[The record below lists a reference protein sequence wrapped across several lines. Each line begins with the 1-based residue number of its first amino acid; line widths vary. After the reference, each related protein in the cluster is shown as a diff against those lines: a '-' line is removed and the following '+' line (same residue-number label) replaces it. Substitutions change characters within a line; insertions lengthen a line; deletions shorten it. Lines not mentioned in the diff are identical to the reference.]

1 MLAWIEEK
9 GEEKASPL
17 FPLTRKEGKISASPN
32 AVEGVRAKVP
42 PGSHPGQ
49 LYLAAKVGIVL
60 IARRAARK
68 HCVVATLCVADGA
81 VGVAAA
87 VGVVMATDNT
97 NKHASSSSSPSSAVV
112 RFPPLLLLDYKSN
125 CVSTLSRSELLWLN
139 LLVLLLCR

>member
-32 AVEGVRAKVP
+32 AVEGVRAEVP

-97 NKHASSSSSPSSAVV
+97 TSTPPPPPPPP
-112 RFPPLLLLDYKSN
+112 PPLLFDSRPSSSLTINPTASLRYQE
-125 CVSTLSRSELLWLN
+125 VS
-139 LLVLLLCR
+139 CCG